1 MRIITCSAACYCASP
16 SWTWDYLPLCYGQ

>member
-16 SWTWDYLPLCYGQ
+16 SWTWD